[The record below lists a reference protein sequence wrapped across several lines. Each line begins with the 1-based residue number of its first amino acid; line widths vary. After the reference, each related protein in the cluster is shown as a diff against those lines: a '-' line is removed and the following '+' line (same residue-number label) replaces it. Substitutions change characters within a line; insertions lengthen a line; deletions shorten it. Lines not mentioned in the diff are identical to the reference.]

1 MYKRVILGHYTM
13 EKRMLQTKH
22 MESEEKTEKRRKKEL
37 TKGGGRKYNTKAVPR
52 GSQAEKESLPGA
64 KKVLDKRDSV

>member
-1 MYKRVILGHYTM
+1 M
-13 EKRMLQTKH
+13 ENRMLQTKH

-37 TKGGGRKYNTKAVPR
+37 TKGGE
-52 GSQAEKESLPGA
+52 GSIILKLSHGAAQAGKESLPGA

>member
-13 EKRMLQTKH
+13 ENRMLQTKH

-37 TKGGGRKYNTKAVPR
+37 TKGGGRKYNTKAVPTGQR
-52 GSQAEKESLPGA
+52 KPK
-64 KKVLDKRDSV
+64 KKVCWGP

>member
-13 EKRMLQTKH
+13 ENRMLQTKH

-52 GSQAEKESLPGA
+52 GSASRKRKFAGA